1 MVNKRGAEKMWK
13 GRKEEVCEITV
24 VEQSV
29 LAEEAEARFL
39 EGILKGMLEPADGL
53 EVGYDGTG
61 SKGPVPLRS
70 QHPTSSLP
78 MQVPVSGGGTRK
90 VQGGGTAP
98 KQR

>member
-1 MVNKRGAEKMWK
+1 
-13 GRKEEVCEITV
+13 
-24 VEQSV
+24 
-29 LAEEAEARFL
+29 
-39 EGILKGMLEPADGL
+39 MLEPADGL

-61 SKGPVPLRS
+61 SKGPVPLCT

-78 MQVPVSGGGTRK
+78 MQVPVSGGTRK